1 MGSETPLL
9 RFFRMC
15 PAGLK
20 LLLLL
25 LASTVLVAL
34 ESPYWLTGSAVISVL
49 FWLLL
54 GRGPSQ
60 SGPLQPAQSGLLWFG
75 FMILALGAYSAWL
88 EGPGAAVAT
97 IARLIAL
104 ITLAMIV
111 MRTTPVTAMMSA
123 IERFLMPLGKLGWV
137 NPSKVALAF
146 GMMVRFLP
154 VLREQWDEIQQAQTA
169 RGLRAR
175 PHALLVPMLARTL
188 SRAQEVAETL
198 DARGLSD

>member
-1 MGSETPLL
+1 MHLL
-9 RFFRMC
+9 CRC

-20 LLLLL
+20 LFLLLL
-25 LASTVLVAL
+25 VSTLLVAL
-34 ESPYWLTGSAVISVL
+34 GNPYWLAGSAATCVFL
-49 FWLLL
+49 WLLL
-54 GRGPSQ
+54 GRSASQ
-60 SGPLQPAQSGLLWFG
+60 SGSFQTTRSGLLWFG
-75 FMILALGAYSAWL
+75 VMILTLGAYSAWL

-97 IARLIAL
+97 VARLIAL

-111 MRTTPVTAMMSA
+111 MRTTPVTEMMAA
-123 IERFLMPLGKLGWV
+123 IERLLTPLGTLGWV
-137 NPSKVALAF
+137 NPHKVALSF

-154 VLREQWDEIQQAQTA
+154 VLREQWEEIRQAQTA
-169 RGLRAR
+169 RGLHAR